1 MAKNILVISCDTAET
16 RVALIENGIIAE
28 MHIERRG
35 AQPRGG
41 TVGDI
46 YLGKVTRVLPGLQ
59 AAFVDIG
66 LERAAFLHVE
76 DLIRPDDFETYLQGG
91 RKHALGTGTSENG
104 QQDQPD
110 EGDVAAAEAAEEEA
124 AVAQETAEEAA
135 EGRAVEPAAAPAQ
148 DADDDE
154 DDETAAAGERD
165 EEGDADRAS
174 DLEAAGEAVGEGAE
188 DAADDAGDSD
198 DRDEPE
204 DGPEEVPEAG
214 DEGSEMEGAPPASGR
229 TSYVDTPRDSSAS
242 IVDDDTP
249 TARGLEDPDSNPP
262 PRAAAASA
270 ADPEPLDDL
279 YDNPNLPGFT
289 ISDPGAPTP
298 KAPAP
303 RLDSREG
310 RDGRGGGRGRR
321 RGRGRGDRDRGRG
334 GRDGRDGRGGGDRDR
349 GRREHGG
356 GGRSN
361 RTSGVPGR
369 LSKSTPIRDVVK
381 EGQDIIVQV
390 TKEPIGTKGAR
401 CSSHI
406 SLPGRYVV
414 YLPTLEHV
422 GVSKRI
428 GSDKE
433 RARLRE
439 TIDAMKPPT
448 GGLIVRTVAEG
459 LTKKQLKQ
467 DVGYLVRLWG
477 EVAKNR
483 EGARAPKNL
492 LSELDIVL
500 KTARDLFTD
509 DVDEIVIDDKA
520 QYDRLSRFV
529 EMFMPERLK
538 DVVFFNEDEPIFD
551 AYGIEDEIARA
562 LSRKVPLPSGGYLII
577 DEAEALTAIDVNT
590 GRFVG
595 KGSKDMEETILK
607 TNLEAVQEIA
617 YQLRFRNMGGL
628 IILDLIDMEKPSNRE
643 KVRRALEDHLQRDKA
658 KTTLNR
664 ISELGLIEMTRK
676 RTRES
681 LGRLLHEPCFYCD
694 GTGHL
699 QSKETIAYE
708 ILREIRRKRQ
718 DLPGYTV
725 LVNCHPAVAD
735 LLTGSEKAV
744 LQDAESRYMRRI
756 QVNSRTEY
764 HLEQFDLTGK

>member
-1 MAKNILVISCDTAET
+1 MAKNILVISCDLAET

-28 MHIERRG
+28 LHIERG
-35 AQPRGG
+35 GSHAPGG

-76 DLIRPDDFETYLQGG
+76 DLIRPDDFETYLAGG

-104 QQDQPD
+104 QETPD
-110 EGDVAAAEAAEEEA
+110 EADEVKAAAAEAAEEEV
-124 AVAQETAEEAA
+124 AVAQEDAEEVV
-135 EGRAVEPAAAPAQ
+135 EGNAPEPPVPEPVEASDAGDANGVNDGEDADLPEAGESELELEPAQESTAAMADAA
-148 DADDDE
+148 DADDD
-154 DDETAAAGERD
+154 
-165 EEGDADRAS
+165 
-174 DLEAAGEAVGEGAE
+174 V
-188 DAADDAGDSD
+188 
-198 DRDEPE
+198 
-204 DGPEEVPEAG
+204 
-214 DEGSEMEGAPPASGR
+214 
-229 TSYVDTPRDSSAS
+229 
-242 IVDDDTP
+242 P
-249 TARGLEDPDSNPP
+249 TARGLDNPDSEPP
-262 PRAAAASA
+262 AVLAPA
-270 ADPEPLDDL
+270 PIDDL
-279 YDNPNLPGFT
+279 LDNPNLPGFT
-289 ISDPGAPTP
+289 VSDLGAPP
-298 KAPAP
+298 PQIVAP
-303 RLDSREG
+303 RA
-310 RDGRGGGRGRR
+310 DGRGGDRGGDRGRGRGRR
-321 RGRGRGDRDRGRG
+321 RGRGGSREG
-334 GRDGRDGRGGGDRDR
+334 GGGGGDR
-349 GRREHGG
+349 GRNG
-356 GGRSN
+356 GGRPAGREGDRGGATRGAQRDGGGRGSRN
-361 RTSGVPGR
+361 GGVPGR

-390 TKEPIGTKGAR
+390 TKEPISTKGAR

-439 TIDAMKPPT
+439 TIDSMKPPT

-483 EGARAPKNL
+483 EGARAPQNL

-520 QYDRLSRFV
+520 QFDRLSRFV

-551 AYGIEDEIARA
+551 AYGIEDEIGRA
-562 LSRKVPLPSGGYLII
+562 LSRKVPLTSGGHLII

-643 KVRRALEDHLQRDKA
+643 KVRRTLEDHLQRDKA

-664 ISELGLIEMTRK
+664 ISDLGLIEMTRK

-725 LVNCHPAVAD
+725 FVNCHPAVAD
-735 LLTGSEKAV
+735 LLNGSEKAV
-744 LQDAESRYMRRI
+744 LQEAEKRYMRRI
-756 QVNSRTEY
+756 QVSSRTEY

>member
-1 MAKNILVISCDTAET
+1 MAKNILVISCDVAET
-16 RVALIENGIIAE
+16 RVALIESGIIAE
-28 MHIERRG
+28 LHIERHG

-76 DLIRPDDFETYLQGG
+76 DLIRPDDFETYLAGG
-91 RKHALGTGTSENG
+91 RKQTQGTSEG
-104 QQDQPD
+104 GRETADEGPD
-110 EGDVAAAEAAEEEA
+110 ELVEVEEVAAVDFEVELPAEPPGGAGDVRAHLESSR
-124 AVAQETAEEAA
+124 VVPQE
-135 EGRAVEPAAAPAQ
+135 GGFD
-148 DADDDE
+148 DA
-154 DDETAAAGERD
+154 
-165 EEGDADRAS
+165 S
-174 DLEAAGEAVGEGAE
+174 S
-188 DAADDAGDSD
+188 AADDGPEDDDGTIGVDPALEEQRSEGGPDHDHDSD
-198 DRDEPE
+198 HDDADHDDADHDDADHGQGPDAARTVAISTAGPRPPSSGAMPEPTTARLL
-204 DGPEEVPEAG
+204 D
-214 DEGSEMEGAPPASGR
+214 DPAS
-229 TSYVDTPRDSSAS
+229 
-242 IVDDDTP
+242 
-249 TARGLEDPDSNPP
+249 EPP
-262 PRAAAASA
+262 P
-270 ADPEPLDDL
+270 PLGDDSIDDL
-279 YDNPNLPGFT
+279 LDNPNLPGFT
-289 ISDPGAPTP
+289 ISDPGAPMP
-298 KAPAP
+298 RAPAP
-303 RLDSREG
+303 RLDPG
-310 RDGRGGGRGRR
+310 RDGRGGGRGRGRR
-321 RGRGRGDRDRGRG
+321 RGRDRGRTG
-334 GRDGRDGRGGGDRDR
+334 GAGGRGGGAPAPRESRELRDR
-349 GRREHGG
+349 PRP
-356 GGRSN
+356 SA
-361 RTSGVPGR
+361 TSGR

-381 EGQDIIVQV
+381 EGQDIIVQI

-401 CSSHI
+401 CSSHV

-439 TIDAMKPPT
+439 AIEAMKPPA

-467 DVGYLVRLWG
+467 DVGYLVHLWG
-477 EVAKNR
+477 EVAKKH
-483 EGARAPKNL
+483 EGAKAPAL
-492 LSELDIVL
+492 LLGELDIVL
-500 KTARDLFTD
+500 KTARDLLTD
-509 DVDEIVIDDKA
+509 DVDQLVIDDRA
-520 QYDRLSRFV
+520 QYERLVRFV

-538 DVVFFNEDEPIFD
+538 DISYYGDDEPIFD
-551 AYGIEDEIARA
+551 AYGIEDEISRA
-562 LSRKVPLPSGGYLII
+562 LSRKVPLPSGGYLIL

-607 TNLEAVQEIA
+607 TNIEAVQEIA
-617 YQLRFRNMGGL
+617 YQLRFRNIGGL
-628 IILDLIDMEKPSNRE
+628 IILDLIDMEKAANRE
-643 KVRRALEDHLQRDKA
+643 KVRKTLEDVLQRDKA

-718 DLPGYTV
+718 DLPGYTIV
-725 LVNCHPAVAD
+725 VNCHPAVAD
-735 LLTGSEKAV
+735 LLTGSEKGS
-744 LQDAESRYMRRI
+744 LQEAESRFMRRI
-756 QVNSRTEY
+756 QVTSRTEY
-764 HLEQFDLTGK
+764 HLEQFDLSGK